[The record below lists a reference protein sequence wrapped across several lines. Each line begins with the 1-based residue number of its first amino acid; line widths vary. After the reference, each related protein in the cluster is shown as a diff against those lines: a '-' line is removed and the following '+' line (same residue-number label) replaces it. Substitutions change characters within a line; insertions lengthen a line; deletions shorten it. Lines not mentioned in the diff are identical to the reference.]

1 MHSGVVG
8 ERERVGGGDR
18 VGSEAGVGGK
28 AEELTEVK
36 WVLRVLAIEAE
47 SELKE
52 DQLPEEVGEVA
63 SSSVC
68 QIAEGCDF
76 QLISWL
82 K

>member
-1 MHSGVVG
+1 MHSEVVG

-18 VGSEAGVGGK
+18 VGSEGGDGEK
-28 AEELTEVK
+28 VEELTVAK
-36 WVLRVLAIEAE
+36 RVLRVLAIEAE

-52 DQLPEEVGEVA
+52 DRLPEEVGEVA

-76 QLISWL
+76 LLISGL